1 MLDKNFTAV
10 LLEEALS
17 QGGDFAEVFM
27 ENSFSG
33 SLVIGE
39 RQIKEAASSIDKGV
53 GVRVCKGGELQS
65 YAFTNRLDKDS
76 LIKTAR
82 QAAAGINEKK
92 QNIHF
97 NLQENELASPH
108 IILKTQKD
116 ISKMQKA
123 DLLRDVSERIYAAHP
138 SIIRTDGSY
147 LEEIQEV
154 TIANSNGLWI
164 SDKRERTRFS
174 ISAQAQKGDRNE
186 SAGENIGALKGFELY
201 DGWDK
206 DEFAAQIAEAAIR
219 KLEARNCPSGKMPV
233 IITNKFGGVIFHEAC
248 GHALE
253 ATALAK
259 RASVFQDKLGQQI
272 ASPLVSAVD
281 DGTIPNAW
289 GSQTIDDE
297 GLKTQRNLLIKDGI
311 LTGYLIDSFNGKRL
325 GLAPTGSC
333 RRESYRYAPTS
344 RMNNTFILNGTSTL
358 EEMIAATDYGLFA
371 SKMSGGSVN
380 PASGDFNFSVD
391 EAYIIEKGKIKQQ
404 VKGAK
409 LIGKGSEIL
418 KNIDMV
424 GNNLGLACGMCG
436 SVSGSV
442 PTTVGQP
449 AIRVSEILVGGQ
461 E

>member
-138 SIIRTDGSY
+138 SIIR
-147 LEEIQEV
+147 L
-154 TIANSNGLWI
+154 
-164 SDKRERTRFS
+164 
-174 ISAQAQKGDRNE
+174 
-186 SAGENIGALKGFELY
+186 
-201 DGWDK
+201 
-206 DEFAAQIAEAAIR
+206 
-219 KLEARNCPSGKMPV
+219 
-233 IITNKFGGVIFHEAC
+233 
-248 GHALE
+248 
-253 ATALAK
+253 
-259 RASVFQDKLGQQI
+259 
-272 ASPLVSAVD
+272 
-281 DGTIPNAW
+281 
-289 GSQTIDDE
+289 
-297 GLKTQRNLLIKDGI
+297 NLQ
-311 LTGYLIDSFNGKRL
+311 S
-325 GLAPTGSC
+325 
-333 RRESYRYAPTS
+333 
-344 RMNNTFILNGTSTL
+344 
-358 EEMIAATDYGLFA
+358 
-371 SKMSGGSVN
+371 
-380 PASGDFNFSVD
+380 
-391 EAYIIEKGKIKQQ
+391 
-404 VKGAK
+404 
-409 LIGKGSEIL
+409 
-418 KNIDMV
+418 
-424 GNNLGLACGMCG
+424 
-436 SVSGSV
+436 
-442 PTTVGQP
+442 
-449 AIRVSEILVGGQ
+449 
-461 E
+461 